1 MHIRRCGKLS
11 VKQVFFFTFENYQLS
26 RCSFSHLNCVIVPHL
41 LRGIGQYLSIALENE
56 IQTNKMQF

>member
-1 MHIRRCGKLS
+1 M
-11 VKQVFFFTFENYQLS
+11 
-26 RCSFSHLNCVIVPHL
+26 IVPHL

>member
-1 MHIRRCGKLS
+1 MQRNAR
-11 VKQVFFFTFENYQLS
+11 KQRAECTFGGVENYQLS

-41 LRGIGQYLSIALENE
+41 LRGIGQYLSIAFENE